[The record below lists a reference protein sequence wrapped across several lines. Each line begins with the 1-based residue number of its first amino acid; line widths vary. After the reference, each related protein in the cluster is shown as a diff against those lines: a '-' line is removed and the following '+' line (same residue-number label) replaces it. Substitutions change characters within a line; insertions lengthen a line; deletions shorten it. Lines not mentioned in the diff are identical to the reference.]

1 MGAEGAQLHT
11 RGHLEAT
18 LGKFVKTGN
27 EKGSCF
33 YFVHRLH
40 FMLENTLCPAELTFN
55 LKFDRNGGLLRLR
68 PTGAQAGQVDKV
80 GGECKKSFKERTLV
94 EKKLGL

>member
-1 MGAEGAQLHT
+1 
-11 RGHLEAT
+11 
-18 LGKFVKTGN
+18 
-27 EKGSCF
+27 
-33 YFVHRLH
+33 
-40 FMLENTLCPAELTFN
+40 MLENTLGPAELTFN

-68 PTGAQAGQVDKV
+68 PTGARAGPVDKV